1 MKKFK
6 RENGI
11 KQKRYKEEE
20 EEEIMSHRNSYED
33 LSLKEMGDRATTP
46 TYWKTEEEW
55 LTKHHPSALLLND
68 DDENG
73 IEGREEEEKQRTN
86 QNNSLIAKLKKQL
99 KSEGKQLVVFL
110 DYDGTLS
117 PIVSQPEKAFMSE
130 ETRRAVQT
138 VAKKF
143 PTAIVSGRAREK
155 VYDFVKL
162 DELYYAGSHGL
173 DIAGPK
179 GSPDIDYKPCLWAED
194 VMQNVFEKL
203 KKKLDSIKGA
213 VVETNVFCVS
223 AHYRQCENEE
233 DEAKVEKAVDEIV
246 AQNKDKLRKHSGKK
260 VWEVKP
266 KVDWD
271 KGKALSYLLEALKL
285 NDRKDVISMY
295 LGDDVTDE
303 DAFEVLRK
311 LSDDETQG
319 DGVGIVVTK
328 VPKQTKASYSLRDTD
343 EVLQFLTKVGNID
356 V

>member
-1 MKKFK
+1 
-6 RENGI
+6 
-11 KQKRYKEEE
+11 
-20 EEEIMSHRNSYED
+20 MSHRNSYED
-33 LSLKEMGDRATTP
+33 LSLKEMGDPSDDADVLE
-46 TYWKTEEEW
+46 TEEEW

-68 DDENG
+68 DDDENDG
-73 IEGREEEEKQRTN
+73 IEEEKKKKNNETN

-130 ETRRAVQT
+130 ETKASGANG
-138 VAKKF
+138 AKKF
-143 PTAIVSGRAREK
+143 PAAIVSDEAREK

-194 VMQNVFEKL
+194 VMQNVFETL
-203 KKKLDSIKGA
+203 KKKLDSIKVGCGDQR
-213 VVETNVFCVS
+213 VSWS

-260 VWEVKP
+260 VWK
-266 KVDWD
+266 
-271 KGKALSYLLEALKL
+271 
-285 NDRKDVISMY
+285 
-295 LGDDVTDE
+295 
-303 DAFEVLRK
+303 
-311 LSDDETQG
+311 
-319 DGVGIVVTK
+319 
-328 VPKQTKASYSLRDTD
+328 
-343 EVLQFLTKVGNID
+343 
-356 V
+356 